1 MVLLFRVVSYRY
13 WEGLQLLW
21 GRVPSHYQKKI
32 ALEKKLNITP
42 KLKMGFTRPGLPHP
56 IKITLPPKKLF

>member
-1 MVLLFRVVSYRY
+1 
-13 WEGLQLLW
+13 LW

-42 KLKMGFTRPGLPHP
+42 KLKMGFTRPGPPHP